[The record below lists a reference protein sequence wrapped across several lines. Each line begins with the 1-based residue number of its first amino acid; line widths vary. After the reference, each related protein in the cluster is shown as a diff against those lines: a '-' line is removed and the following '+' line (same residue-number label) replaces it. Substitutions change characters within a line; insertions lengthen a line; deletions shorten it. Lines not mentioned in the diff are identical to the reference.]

1 MDIMVLVETMVVL
14 FAMIML
20 GYLLNKAGILRAE
33 SNSVISELIVKV
45 TVPMLVISSV
55 CNTGEADDKG
65 QIIKIFFIGI
75 IFYILLII
83 FSQAISKIFK
93 LNNNGW
99 NIYLLM
105 LIFTNTA
112 FVGYPVLKALYG
124 DYAIFASSI
133 LHMPFNVL
141 IYSYGVY
148 KIKSNKSQKS
158 EFKIKEVLNIG
169 VISAVIALVIF
180 LLGIKV
186 PKIVQEILSMV
197 GGITTPLSMIL
208 IGSSLALIPIK
219 YVFSDIR
226 VYILSIIKL
235 IIMPIIAYFTAS
247 FFTNDSF
254 IVTQLTIATALPAG
268 SMVVMLTTQYK
279 GEVKAASTG
288 VFITTF
294 LSVLTIPLMV
304 YVLLT

>member
-99 NIYLLM
+99 NIYLTL
-105 LIFTNTA
+105 
-112 FVGYPVLKALYG
+112 
-124 DYAIFASSI
+124 
-133 LHMPFNVL
+133 
-141 IYSYGVY
+141 
-148 KIKSNKSQKS
+148 
-158 EFKIKEVLNIG
+158 
-169 VISAVIALVIF
+169 
-180 LLGIKV
+180 
-186 PKIVQEILSMV
+186 
-197 GGITTPLSMIL
+197 
-208 IGSSLALIPIK
+208 
-219 YVFSDIR
+219 
-226 VYILSIIKL
+226 
-235 IIMPIIAYFTAS
+235 
-247 FFTNDSF
+247 
-254 IVTQLTIATALPAG
+254 QLEEL
-268 SMVVMLTTQYK
+268 
-279 GEVKAASTG
+279 
-288 VFITTF
+288 
-294 LSVLTIPLMV
+294 
-304 YVLLT
+304 